1 MIVFRIDWI
10 SLASIGLLTAL
21 TAGCTTALPYKPDQP
36 GSPSSGG
43 YSEIQF
49 SHEHFQI
56 TISAM
61 RGTSHKKL
69 EAMAMRRSA
78 EISMQQ
84 GYPGFRVIRRTFV
97 DHVYVA
103 GDARGR
109 VRVTYLPGYDDWRD
123 YWRVFRIGAGVKRAA
138 EPAWRLANPN
148 HSSFQRDEL
157 NFEIKLSSSLGKD
170 IFEAAKSSREK

>member
-1 MIVFRIDWI
+1 MIFRIDRMSRASI
-10 SLASIGLLTAL
+10 SLLIAL
-21 TAGCTTALPYKPDQP
+21 TVGCTTALPYKPDQP

-43 YSEIQF
+43 YSEMEF
-49 SHEHFQI
+49 SPDHFQI

-69 EAMAMRRSA
+69 EAMAVRRSA
-78 EISMQQ
+78 EISVQR

-109 VRVTYLPGYDDWRD
+109 VRVTFLPGYDNWRD
-123 YWRVFRIGAGVKRAA
+123 YWRLFRIGAVMKRAA
-138 EPAWRLANPN
+138 EPAWRLANVN
-148 HSSFQRDEL
+148 HASFQRDEL
-157 NFEIKLSSSLGKD
+157 NFEIELSRSMGKD
-170 IFEAAKSSREK
+170 IFDAAKLPRKN